1 MTTASGLMRHPVSLE
16 RSTTT
21 VDTVGQTQKTWRV
34 VERFWARVEIQSSNE
49 TLIGQQT
56 GSYTQYEITTRKT
69 TASVGD
75 RIRHNDRLI
84 EIDSVREL
92 HYDQGLETLIT
103 GVERVA

>member
-1 MTTASGLMRHPVSLE
+1 MTSSGLMRHPVSLE

-21 VDTVGQTQKTWRV
+21 VDSVGQAVKSWRV
-34 VERFWARVEIQSSNE
+34 VERFWARVEIQSNNE

-69 TASVGD
+69 RALVGD
-75 RIRHNDRLI
+75 RIRHGERVI
-84 EIDSVREL
+84 EIDSVREMK
-92 HYDQGLETLIT
+92 YDQGLETLIT